1 MINKILKDETYT
13 GTLITHK
20 KEVKGIHGKAKMLP
34 KEKNYRFEEHHEPII
49 EKEQFERVQKLLQER
64 AETLSYYK
72 RGKNYYIF
80 GGFIRC
86 GECGASGTGFQRRG
100 KKYYECL
107 NYSKYRKLR
116 CVSTSVSEAYILENF
131 KSLLKAL
138 KLQYK
143 DLLEKMSLETIKNKS
158 KNNKDKLKVKLDKIK
173 QEYKVMQSQ
182 KVKEI
187 VSAQNDEEK
196 ELIEE
201 TYSSLLKR
209 KIQEIQD
216 IIKTLN
222 KIENE
227 TDEEKINNIKN
238 AIDYFE
244 DIINSE
250 KPSKQIL
257 SKVLDKIIIYKNRDI
272 EFKLKISIDKLI

>member
-1 MINKILKDETYT
+1 
-13 GTLITHK
+13 
-20 KEVKGIHGKAKMLP
+20 
-34 KEKNYRFEEHHEPII
+34 
-49 EKEQFERVQKLLQER
+49 
-64 AETLSYYK
+64 
-72 RGKNYYIF
+72 
-80 GGFIRC
+80 
-86 GECGASGTGFQRRG
+86 
-100 KKYYECL
+100 
-107 NYSKYRKLR
+107 
-116 CVSTSVSEAYILENF
+116 
-131 KSLLKAL
+131 
-138 KLQYK
+138 
-143 DLLEKMSLETIKNKS
+143 
-158 KNNKDKLKVKLDKIK
+158 
-173 QEYKVMQSQ
+173 MQSQ

-216 IIKTLN
+216 ITKTLN